1 MAYYVAKVNF
11 ESGEA
16 KKNGDPVLI
25 KSEFLVEAESVL
37 EGEHKV
43 GKHLERIGGF
53 FETIQITKSKI
64 EAVID

>member
-1 MAYYVAKVNF
+1 MAYYVAKLNF
-11 ESGEA
+11 ESGET

-37 EGEHKV
+37 EVEHKV
-43 GKHLERIGGF
+43 AKHLEGIGGF

-64 EAVID
+64 EAVVE

>member
-11 ESGEA
+11 ESGEI

-37 EGEHKV
+37 EVEHKV
-43 GKHLERIGGF
+43 AKHLEGIGGF

-64 EAVID
+64 EAVVE